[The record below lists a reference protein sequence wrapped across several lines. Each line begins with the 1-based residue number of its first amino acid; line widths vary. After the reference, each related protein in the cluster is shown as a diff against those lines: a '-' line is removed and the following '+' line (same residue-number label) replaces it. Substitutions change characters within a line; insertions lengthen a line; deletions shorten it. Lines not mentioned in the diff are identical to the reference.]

1 MAEPQDHQK
10 YSKNFLKAN
19 VCFLSH
25 FFLWDS
31 SCTKNKNTI
40 QVGFGCS
47 LQNWYLWQM
56 QNWMLNV
63 KCLRFQVLVFMMCA
77 CKFIWTVSISQ
88 SEALEKYCHF
98 SCLRPQLIWIQYWS
112 WNCSEKLKKRK
123 RKWWKVLMFSI
134 IYSLFSPLHFHSRDS
149 NEFYE
154 CKVSAIGF
162 SVETSKFMVPW
173 GITGTDNA

>member
-1 MAEPQDHQK
+1 MSA
-10 YSKNFLKAN
+10 
-19 VCFLSH
+19 LSTT
-25 FFLWDS
+25 L
-31 SCTKNKNTI
+31 SCEIPARPKIKLPSGLVLDAVYRMGVYDRYRTE
-40 QVGFGCS
+40 
-47 LQNWYLWQM
+47 Y
-56 QNWMLNV
+56 WMW
-63 KCLRFQVLVFMMCA
+63 KCLRFQDLVFVICT
-77 CKFIWTVSISQ
+77 CKFNWTVSILQ

-98 SCLRPQLIWIQYWS
+98 SCLRPQLMWIQYWS
-112 WNCSEKLKKRK
+112 WNCSEKLKKSK

-162 SVETSKFMVPW
+162 SVEISEFMAPW